1 MGQKKWQKVPTI
13 TKLAKSHQIGKKSPK
28 WQKTPIGP
36 QRHVGSLAKRSHQY
50 LLILKAICFLY
61 SISIKT
67 FSKIDVEVKIDL
79 IQYVLTKVLEDPML
93 EDVAECSTV

>member
-1 MGQKKWQKVPTI
+1 MF
-13 TKLAKSHQIGKKSPK
+13 
-28 WQKTPIGP
+28 PI
-36 QRHVGSLAKRSHQY
+36 
-50 LLILKAICFLY
+50 FNLY
-61 SISIKT
+61 IKT